1 MERILSCFS
10 DISDWVPRKEFFFKR
25 FWENNKL
32 LKFCGR
38 SNKAGLFVVIAMFFG
53 GDRRGCI
60 MIPKSI
66 NRSRWTLFQKELGVF
81 LIGEK
86 PRMGGVIL
94 DITGGNGQNGQKM
107 HNYGNLQKSRF
118 FENLGVNFGKNVIQG
133 NSTVNK
139 SVISGKPTR
148 RSYR

>member
-1 MERILSCFS
+1 M
-10 DISDWVPRKEFFFKR
+10 
-25 FWENNKL
+25 

-86 PRMGGVIL
+86 PRMGGVIPN
-94 DITGGNGQNGQKM
+94 ITGGASPTDGSGRNGQKM
-107 HNYGNLQKSRF
+107 HNYGNMWKSRF